1 VLAYLREW
9 AGETI
14 LVVANLAGS
23 AEPVQLNLRA
33 YRGAVPAEMFGGTLF
48 PAIGE
53 EPYFLSLGP
62 YGFYWL
68 RLIRPGAP
76 EQTPYGIEDRAI

>member
-1 VLAYLREW
+1 
-9 AGETI
+9 
-14 LVVANLAGS
+14 
-23 AEPVQLNLRA
+23 
-33 YRGAVPAEMFGGTLF
+33 MFGGALF

-53 EPYFLSLGP
+53 EPYFLSLAP

-76 EQTPYGIEDRAI
+76 AQTPYGIEDRAI